1 MTRFA
6 GIFPILQTPFYED
19 GAVDVDSLRREVAF
33 CLQAG
38 AHGLVIPANASE
50 FFTLSDAERL
60 QVTEVVLSEARGRV
74 PVIISCNG
82 VSTPAA
88 VAFTRHAITHGADG
102 IMVLPPYVRRAGEAG
117 VLAYY
122 EAVTKAA
129 EGRAVIVQNT
139 EPPLGTPLST
149 AALVKLMERAPGIR
163 YVKEEVTPSGQR
175 MSALLKAAGERLH
188 GAFGGQNG
196 IWMLNELDRGSCG
209 NMPNCATVDA
219 HVQIFNFYQAGRR
232 DEAEALYFRLLPLLT
247 LGSQYGVAFA
257 KDLLHRRGVI
267 RTKAV
272 RDPQPASLD
281 QWDHAD
287 LDRYLERLRPVMM
300 PAHPPR

>member
-6 GIFPILQTPFYED
+6 GIYPILQTPFD
-19 GAVDVDSLRREVAF
+19 DRGAIDVDSLKREVAF
-33 CLQAG
+33 CLRAG

-60 QVTEVVLSEARGRV
+60 QVTEVALSEARGRV
-74 PVIISCNG
+74 PIVIGCSG
-82 VSTPAA
+82 VSTQAA
-88 VAFTRHAITHGADG
+88 VAFVRHAVAHGADG
-102 IMVLPPYVRRAGEAG
+102 IMVLPPYVRRQREAG
-117 VLAYY
+117 VLSYY
-122 EAVTKAA
+122 EAVADAA
-129 EGRAVIVQNT
+129 EGRSVIVQNA
-139 EPPLGTPLST
+139 EPPLGTPLSIP
-149 AALVKLMERAPGIR
+149 ALLKLLDRVPGIR

-175 MSALLKAAGERLH
+175 MSALIQATGERLD

-219 HVQIFNFYQAGRR
+219 HVQIYNLYTAGRR
-232 DEAEALYFRLLPLLT
+232 DEAEALYLTLLPLLT

-257 KDLLHRRGVI
+257 KDVLHRRGVI
-267 RTKAV
+267 RTKVV

-281 QWDHAD
+281 KWDLAD
-287 LDRYLERLRPVMM
+287 VDRYLDRLRPVLI
-300 PAHPPR
+300 AGA